1 MGNFSHIDFE
11 NEKVKR
17 IAISALE
24 VFSNNDYDKAS
35 TNMIVKKAGV
45 PRGVLYYYFR
55 NKEELFEYLIYQS
68 QVIFILE
75 TEKSVDWENL
85 NFINRYKKALY
96 DKLEVIRVYPYM
108 LDFLNKYRSHVYSK
122 KIKTE
127 FESDYSG
134 FRDKLYCQ
142 NIDFDV
148 VKEGVDFKEM
158 VNIVRWTTKGMMQ
171 ELIDNQSV
179 GNFNEKMDSFKDEFC
194 SYMDI
199 IERQFYK

>member
-1 MGNFSHIDFE
+1 M
-11 NEKVKR
+11 
-17 IAISALE
+17 
-24 VFSNNDYDKAS
+24 NN
-35 TNMIVKKAGV
+35 IVKSAGV
-45 PRGVLYYYFR
+45 SKGLIYHYF
-55 NKEELFEYLIYQS
+55 KDKKELFDFLF
-68 QVIFILE
+68 IFAIKE
-75 TEKSVDWENL
+75 SFNKTNNQVDWDNL

-96 DKLEVIRVYPYM
+96 DKLEVIKVYPYM
-108 LDFLNKYRSHVYSK
+108 LDFLDKYRSHVYTK
-122 KIKTE
+122 KIITE

-148 VKEGVDFKEM
+148 VKDGVDFKKM

-179 GNFNEKMDSFKDEFC
+179 GNFNENMDSFKDEFC

>member
-96 DKLEVIRVYPYM
+96 DKLEVMRVYPYM